1 MAKKDKRKDRGRDW
15 KPWYI
20 GMRVDIP
27 EPRGEFRNAFEDV
40 IEQMQERTRQNP
52 NSQCTMRE
60 KERCDG

>member
-27 EPRGEFRNAFEDV
+27 LPKGKFRNLFE
-40 IEQMQERTRQNP
+40 
-52 NSQCTMRE
+52 E
-60 KERCDG
+60 KGMIPESMKRKKPDEPKAE